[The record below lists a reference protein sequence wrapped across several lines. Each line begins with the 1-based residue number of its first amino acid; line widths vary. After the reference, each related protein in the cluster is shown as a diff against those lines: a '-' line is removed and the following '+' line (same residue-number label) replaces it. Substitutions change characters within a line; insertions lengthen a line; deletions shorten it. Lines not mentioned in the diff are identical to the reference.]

1 MSSAVPGPWRLA
13 AAGAQ
18 LLDAAG
24 TPTPTIFATMSEL
37 AARTG
42 AVNLGQ
48 GFPDE
53 DGPAEV
59 LAAAQSAIANGGNQ
73 YPPGLGTLDL
83 REAIAAHQAHWYGIE
98 LDPATQVLVTAGA
111 TEAIAAA
118 IIGLTGRGD
127 EIVAAEPFYDEY
139 AALAGLQGARLVPV
153 PLTPPA
159 FLPDPAAFAAAVT
172 DRTRLIIVNSPH
184 NPTGSVWPREILEQI
199 IELAHRHDALILT
212 DEVYEHLVF
221 DGEHVPLASLPGGFE
236 RTITVSSGG
245 KTFSA
250 TGWKIGWASGPA
262 PLMAALLAVKQ
273 WLTYVPAG
281 PFQPAIATGLRL
293 PDEVF
298 HAAARALAGKRDVLA
313 AGLADA
319 GFTVH
324 LPAAGYF
331 IVADAAPLGVTDTAT
346 FAVELAE
353 HVGVVGIPVTALVS
367 PEHRAQYATLMRFA
381 FCKRLEV
388 LEDAVRRLA
397 ALR

>member
-1 MSSAVPGPWRLA
+1 VSDGVAGPWRRA
-13 AAGAQ
+13 AAGAF
-18 LLDAAG
+18 LLDPNGG
-24 TPTPTIFATMSEL
+24 TRPTIFAEMSDL
-37 AARTG
+37 AERTG

-59 LAAAQSAIANGGNQ
+59 LAAAREAIAQGVNQ
-73 YPPGLGTLDL
+73 YPPGIGMPVL
-83 REAIAAHQAHWYGIE
+83 REAIAWHQEHWYGIR

-118 IIGLTGRGD
+118 ILGLVEAGE

-139 AALAGLQGARLVPV
+139 AALAGLVGARLVPL
-153 PLTPPA
+153 PLAAPG
-159 FLPDPAAFAAAVT
+159 FVPDPDALAALVT

-184 NPTGSVWPREILEQI
+184 NPTGSVWPREVLTRI

-212 DEVYEHLVF
+212 DEVYEHLVY
-221 DGEHVPLASLPGGFE
+221 DGEHVPIAALPGGFE

-245 KTFSA
+245 KTFAA

-262 PLMAALLAVKQ
+262 ELMTALLAIKQ
-273 WLTYVPAG
+273 WLTYVPAA

-293 PDEVF
+293 PDSTF
-298 HAAARALAGKRDVLA
+298 HAMRASLAGKRDLLA

-319 GFTVH
+319 GFAVH

-331 IVADAAPLGVTDTAT
+331 IVADAAPIGIDDADR
-346 FAVELAE
+346 AARRLAE
-353 HVGVVGIPVTALVS
+353 EIGVVGIPVTALVA
-367 PEHRAQYATLMRFA
+367 PEHRERYGSLMRFA
-381 FCKRLEV
+381 FCKRTEV
-388 LEDAVRRLA
+388 LETAVGRL
-397 ALR
+397 REIS

>member
-118 IIGLTGRGD
+118 IIGLTGPGD

-184 NPTGSVWPREILEQI
+184 NPTGSVWPRENLEQI

-298 HAAARALAGKRDVLA
+298 HAAARALAEKRDVLA

-331 IVADAAPLGVTDTAT
+331 IVADAAPLGVTDAAT

-353 HVGVVGIPVTALVS
+353 QVGVVGIPVTALVS